1 MPRASCPGRD
11 DPTRLCQ
18 LKFLGA
24 FVDDREVSTATVYP
38 HHVRASQ
45 NDLMALARYW
55 EWERTVERELA
66 RVIDESDILILFQP
80 IYRLISDVPVA
91 RGFEALSRFPVA
103 PRIPVGLWFR
113 VAHDLGVSRQL
124 ELAAIRAAIEGLE
137 RVSKEAFLCV
147 NASLDTVSDLVG
159 LVPDGLH
166 DRLMVDVPYSA
177 MRDPRGEEV
186 FHLLRDGGAG
196 IAVDD
201 VPLEDLHVLRASL
214 LRLRPDAIKVDV
226 LTGLA
231 ESAMARF
238 NLAEGSSWCQDA
250 GIRLIAE
257 RVERL
262 SDLAILDEVGVEW
275 AQGYCLSRP
284 VSL

>member
-1 MPRASCPGRD
+1 M
-11 DPTRLCQ
+11 
-18 LKFLGA
+18 
-24 FVDDREVSTATVYP
+24 STATVHP

-45 NDLMALARYW
+45 SDLLALARYW
-55 EWERTVERELA
+55 EWERTVERELP
-66 RVIDESDILILFQP
+66 RVIDEQDIRILFQP
-80 IYRLISDVPVA
+80 IYRLVEDVPVA

-113 VAHDLGVSRQL
+113 MARAAGLTREL
-124 ELAAIRAAIEGLE
+124 ELTAINAAIRALE
-137 RVSKEAFLCV
+137 RVSNEAFLCV
-147 NASLDTVSDLVG
+147 NASLDTVSDLIA
-159 LVPDGLH
+159 LVPGGLH

-177 MRDPRGEEV
+177 MRDPRGETL

-201 VPLEDLHVLRASL
+201 VPLEDLHILRPIL
-214 LRLRPDAIKVDV
+214 LQLRPDFIKVDV

-231 ESAMARF
+231 ESTMARF
-238 NLAEGSSWCQDA
+238 NLAEGSAWCQDA

-262 SDLAILDEVGVEW
+262 TDLVVLDEVGVEW

-284 VSL
+284 VDL

>member
-1 MPRASCPGRD
+1 
-11 DPTRLCQ
+11 
-18 LKFLGA
+18 
-24 FVDDREVSTATVYP
+24 VSTATVNP

-45 NDLMALARYW
+45 TDLMALARYW
-55 EWERTVERELA
+55 EWERIVERELP
-66 RVIDESDILILFQP
+66 RVIDENHIRILFQP
-80 IYRLISDVPVA
+80 IYRLNRDVPVA

-113 VAHDLGVSRQL
+113 IARGVGLARQL
-124 ELAAIRAAIEGLE
+124 ELAAISAAIRALE
-137 RVSKEAFLCV
+137 HVSNEAFLCV
-147 NASLDTVSDLVG
+147 NASLDTVSELIA
-159 LVPDGLH
+159 LVPGGLH

-177 MRDPRGEEV
+177 MRDPRGEEL

-201 VPLEDLHVLRASL
+201 VPLEDLHVLRPSL
-214 LRLRPDAIKVDV
+214 LQLRPDCIKVDV
-226 LTGLA
+226 LTGLT
-231 ESAMARF
+231 ESPMARF
-238 NLAEGSSWCQDA
+238 NLAEGSAWCQDA

-262 SDLAILDEVGVEW
+262 ADLAVLDEVGVEW

-284 VSL
+284 VDL